1 VWALRGADAIAIA
14 WIFGLKSLE
23 QIDAAFE
30 GKLYEAPTQHFTRE

>member
-23 QIDAAFE
+23 QIEAALE
-30 GKLYEAPTQHFTRE
+30 GKQYEALKQHFNRE